1 MSNSPHLTADERG
14 VVTQCPRCH
23 RANRIPFSRLHQS
36 GQCGSCKAPLDQP
49 ALPVEIESPAVFSAL
64 IAAASLPVL
73 VDFWAPWCGPCQMV
87 APEVSRLAAQAAG
100 TMLVAKV
107 NTEASPGI
115 AGRLGVRSIPLFVVF
130 ANGQEI
136 DRTAGAMGAA
146 QLSAFASAAV
156 HRAQGAR

>member
-1 MSNSPHLTADERG
+1 MNPSPHLLADDRG

-36 GQCGSCKAPLDQP
+36 GQCGSCKAPLAHP
-49 ALPVEIESPAVFSAL
+49 ALPVEIESLAIFSAL
-64 IAAASLPVL
+64 IAGASLPVL

-87 APEVSRLAAQAAG
+87 APEVARLAALVAG

-107 NTEASPGI
+107 NTEANPDI

-130 ANGQEI
+130 FNGKEV
-136 DRTAGAMGAA
+136 DRTAGAMGAE
-146 QLSAFASAAV
+146 QLQAFASAAAR
-156 HRAQGAR
+156 RAEGAR